1 MLRILQPQPCVSAR
15 SLSPQDIA
23 IAKMVELM
31 RQHVEQEPAT
41 LFVVG
46 SYHIGKERAYIG
58 PARALGWRIYC
69 PPAKLRVSSVGCWLV
84 HMNGLAMSLQLTS

>member
-1 MLRILQPQPCVSAR
+1 
-15 SLSPQDIA
+15 
-23 IAKMVELM
+23 M
-31 RQHVEQEPAT
+31 RQHVEEEPAT

-69 PPAKLRVSSVGCWLV
+69 PPAKLRVSYVLAKTSRCRTHAQVAYCHHV
-84 HMNGLAMSLQLTS
+84 HGYLLTYHGVPGGLKSIIKRRPVLAH

>member
-1 MLRILQPQPCVSAR
+1 MPRCPFQRPLVPT
-15 SLSPQDIA
+15 QDIA

-31 RQHVEQEPAT
+31 RQHVEAEPAT

-69 PPAKLRVSSVGCWLV
+69 PPAKLRVSCGRFCGFLSGF
-84 HMNGLAMSLQLTS
+84 

>member
-1 MLRILQPQPCVSAR
+1 
-15 SLSPQDIA
+15 
-23 IAKMVELM
+23 MVELM
-31 RQHVEQEPAT
+31 RQHVEAEPAT

-69 PPAKLRVSSVGCWLV
+69 PPAKLRVRAAAL
-84 HMNGLAMSLQLTS
+84 

>member
-1 MLRILQPQPCVSAR
+1 
-15 SLSPQDIA
+15 
-23 IAKMVELM
+23 MVELV
-31 RQHVEQEPAT
+31 RQHVEAEPAT

-69 PPAKLRVSSVGCWLV
+69 PPAKLRVRAAVFSACRTLES
-84 HMNGLAMSLQLTS
+84 AMVADVMIAA